1 MKTAYTDLRMTRKG
15 YSGQT
20 LSKPGVLLIVIIGAG
35 LLVRL
40 AFSMILPDPAFL
52 PRVQHETDVVEYFT
66 IAQNL
71 LTGQGF
77 SLDGETPTAFRPPVY
92 PLLIALC
99 HVNPSGVVFLHL
111 VGFVFSSWLVWRIAV
126 RVLHHKYRAIVAVG
140 CYALYAEFVAY
151 DMLFIT
157 ENIFMVGFL
166 GSIEGIFILSENP
179 HKFFSVVITAG
190 CAALTAL
197 TRPIGLYLFPLL
209 FVLLRISRVPG
220 FRWQRTGGILLI
232 FFLMLSPWFL
242 RNYHHFHQMVFVTN
256 GGSNLYFGNLRDGT
270 KGWPSQPDD
279 FRPTGDEVQKDRIY
293 TSEAITLM
301 KNTWKT
307 LPLLWFRKLLRLWFN
322 LGYGHDYSWS
332 YQGVFVT
339 LSRFLL
345 FAFFSATIFWWKSFD
360 PLFLVLLLFLMIFF
374 TGLHVVIYASPRFFI
389 PVLPFMI
396 IAILSGGTPKRF
408 RVSQHYA

>member
-1 MKTAYTDLRMTRKG
+1 MKTAYTDLRTKRKG
-15 YSGQT
+15 YLGQT
-20 LSKPGVLLIVIIGAG
+20 NKPGVLLVVIIGAG

-40 AFSMILPDPAFL
+40 AFSMILPDPNFL
-52 PRVQHETDVVEYFT
+52 PRVQHETDVVEYFA

-71 LTGQGF
+71 LAGQGF
-77 SLDGETPTAFRPPVY
+77 SLDGEIPTAFRPPVY

-99 HVNPSGVVFLHL
+99 HVNPYGVVFLHL
-111 VGFVFSSWLVWRIAV
+111 VGFVFSSWLLWRIAV
-126 RVLHHKYRAIVAVG
+126 RVLHNKYRAIVVVG
-140 CYALYAEFVAY
+140 CYAIYVEFVAY

-157 ENIFMVGFL
+157 ENVFMMGFL
-166 GSIEGIFILSENP
+166 GSIEGLFILRKTP
-179 HKFFSVVITAG
+179 YKVFLMITTAG

-209 FVLLRISRVPG
+209 FVLLGFSRIEG
-220 FRWQRTGGILLI
+220 FHWQRLAFMLFI
-232 FFLMLSPWFL
+232 FFLVLSPWFL
-242 RNYHHFHQMVFVTN
+242 RNYYHFQQVVFVTN

-270 KGWPSQPDD
+270 KGWPSQSDD
-279 FRPTGDEVQKDRIY
+279 FRPAGNEVQKDRIY
-293 TSEAITLM
+293 IAEAIHLI

-307 LPLLWFRKLLRLWFN
+307 VPLLWFRKLLRLWFN
-322 LGYGHDYSWS
+322 LGYGHDYRWS
-332 YQGVFVT
+332 YQGMFVT

-345 FAFFSATIFWWKSFD
+345 FSFFSATIFWWKSLD

-396 IAILSGGTPKRF
+396 IAILSGGIPSRF